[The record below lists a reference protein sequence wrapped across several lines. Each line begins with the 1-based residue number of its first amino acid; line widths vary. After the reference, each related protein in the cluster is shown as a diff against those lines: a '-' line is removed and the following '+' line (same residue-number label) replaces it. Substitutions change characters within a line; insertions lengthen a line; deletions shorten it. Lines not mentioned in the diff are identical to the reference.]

1 VDFWLDSSKP
11 VGLKTTR
18 SGQPAPN
25 NGDYTMRAWEQRESA
40 RTGKPVPQVLAE
52 LIEQSGGKWEVI
64 GAMAGMTHQAAIR
77 MFERN
82 GISKPKSK
90 AFSFRGETA
99 SLMSHCKKYGL
110 CNNTVIQYAQRNG
123 ISRSDALELYV
134 TNQVK
139 KHHWGVPQS

>member
-1 VDFWLDSSKP
+1 M
-11 VGLKTTR
+11 R
-18 SGQPAPN
+18 S
-25 NGDYTMRAWEQRESA
+25 WEQRESA

-82 GISKPKSK
+82 GITKEPVWN
-90 AFSFRGETA
+90 FEFRGKTGSMA
-99 SLMSHCKKYGL
+99 QHCKTHGL
-110 CNNTVIQYAQRNG
+110 SYFAVKQYVRSHE
-123 ISRSDALELYV
+123 ISRADAMECYLSG
-134 TNQVK
+134 QVK